1 MPQHIERLA
10 TYLWFTVNHNTC
22 FKLPLVFWYY
32 YFTR

>member
-1 MPQHIERLA
+1 MI
-10 TYLWFTVNHNTC
+10 TVNHNTC